1 MSLAVLSATHRQDS
15 VQRRK
20 RSSPP
25 ESLRREERFS
35 ISFLTDS
42 FPFLIGQNWFTWPFP
57 LLRGIGLSS
66 YQSGGRVTWGGR
78 PGSLNQFWVLLA
90 RKMRTW
96 MDTGK
101 ADEVSTSPLRTV
113 PENNREQGTK
123 KVMVQG
129 MQRWC
134 YVQRSAQIWRQNFCF
149 QVPALPPTSCYV
161 LPEPQLARL

>member
-1 MSLAVLSATHRQDS
+1 
-15 VQRRK
+15 
-20 RSSPP
+20 
-25 ESLRREERFS
+25 
-35 ISFLTDS
+35 
-42 FPFLIGQNWFTWPFP
+42 
-57 LLRGIGLSS
+57 
-66 YQSGGRVTWGGR
+66 
-78 PGSLNQFWVLLA
+78 
-90 RKMRTW
+90 

-134 YVQRSAQIWRQNFCF
+134 CVQRSTQIWRQKFCF